1 MGKNL
6 YIDYPIWVPRG
17 VKPDGYDEYLRRFP
31 KLFDDDPHASE
42 EAKWEHVWK
51 ILVRRKQE
59 ENIRYVEAMFK

>member
-1 MGKNL
+1 MVKAL

-17 VKPDGYDEYLRRFP
+17 EKPAGYDDYLRRFP

-42 EAKWEHVWK
+42 EARWEYVWK

>member
-17 VKPDGYDEYLRRFP
+17 VKPNGYDEYLQRFP
-31 KLFDDDPHASE
+31 HLFDDDPHASE
-42 EAKWEHVWK
+42 EKRWEHVAK
-51 ILVRRKQE
+51 ILVRRRQE

>member
-1 MGKNL
+1 
-6 YIDYPIWVPRG
+6 
-17 VKPDGYDEYLRRFP
+17 
-31 KLFDDDPHASE
+31 LFNDDPFATE